1 MAKGQKSKEIVMKK
15 LLDIF
20 EGSFQYDK
28 EIRVPMMEDGEPI
41 QLKVTLTCAKTNV
54 EPNGDVAIPGETIS
68 NEINFTQSSETV
80 TAEVSEEE
88 KNNIARLA
96 KMLNL

>member
-28 EIRVPMMEDGEPI
+28 EIRVPMMEDGELI
-41 QLKVTLTCAKTNV
+41 QLKITLTCAKTNV